1 MDKTYKKFLDK
12 YVGDTFTLITVHDI
26 SRFFVV
32 SNKGETVLS
41 FYVILS
47 TTGTNNFHLFRSDKL
62 CRTMGAAFGL
72 DDDESMKVV
81 RDWIGDTLGI
91 KKVSDLSSFITEFI

>member
-1 MDKTYKKFLDK
+1 MDKMHKKFLDK
-12 YVGDTFTLITVHDI
+12 YVGDTFTFVNENYK
-26 SRFFVV
+26 FFII
-32 SNKGETVLS
+32 SNKGEIVLC

-47 TTGTNNFHLFRSDKL
+47 TTGTNNFHLIRGDKL
-62 CRTMGAAFGL
+62 CRTVGVAFGL

-91 KKVSDLSSFITEFI
+91 KMVSDLSSFIKEFV

>member
-1 MDKTYKKFLDK
+1 MHKKFLDK
-12 YVGDTFTLITVHDI
+12 YVGDTFTFVNENYK
-26 SRFFVV
+26 FFII
-32 SNKGETVLS
+32 SNKGEIVLC

-47 TTGTNNFHLFRSDKL
+47 TTGTNNFHLIRGDKL
-62 CRTMGAAFGL
+62 CRTVSVAFGL

-91 KKVSDLSSFITEFI
+91 KMVSDLSSFIKEFV